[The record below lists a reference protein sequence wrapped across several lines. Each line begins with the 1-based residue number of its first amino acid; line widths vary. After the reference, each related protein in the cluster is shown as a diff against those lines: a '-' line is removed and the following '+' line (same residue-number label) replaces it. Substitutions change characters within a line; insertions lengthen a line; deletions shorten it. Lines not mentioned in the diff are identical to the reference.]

1 MRSELKTYSYTN
13 GEIQR
18 VQIVRWDRWDQLDFL
33 TPDHSPDTLD
43 RFADIYR
50 NFLIPA
56 APWIFGH
63 MVMFQLPDSL
73 MVDLPVN
80 TEKHGTVASAL
91 TAAAAVL
98 QEGVSIQAGKPVF
111 RSVAAKQLWQ
121 ALEMQ
126 NCIRIVSGKLRTTKI
141 IPVTNIPGYLSK
153 AAADAALKVNSS
165 FFIMDCFDC
174 ATVYDHVGTPFG
186 LCVKN
191 GTVIHPPLYNREAL
205 LIRENGEIRIQHM
218 DITDLEIEID
228 EHFFRHGKNAFLYT
242 RPNRKRTPGRKG
254 NYLVITGCQVA
265 AVSKHPTAIPASGFV
280 LCHQEDVEIAAGTPV
295 VYHGLEN
302 VCFGIQVGN
311 SILKDG
317 KKTESFHSPF
327 YNIRHL
333 EPIPFPPSLYPMNF
347 QKARAARIALGA
359 DAAGKPVLI
368 WAEGAA
374 KIGYI
379 PKAGSCGASLMELA
393 DICEEIGIRN
403 AINLDGG
410 GSAQILLNRQRILQ
424 ISDRDPQT
432 LCESERPIPLG
443 LMVK

>member
-1 MRSELKTYSYTN
+1 MRSEIKTVSYAN
-13 GEIQR
+13 GEVQR
-18 VQIVRWDRWDQLDFL
+18 VQIVRWDRWERLEFL
-33 TPDHSPDTLD
+33 TPAPSPDALD

-63 MVMFQLPDSL
+63 MVMFQLPEDL
-73 MVDLPVN
+73 MTDLPVN
-80 TEKHGTVASAL
+80 TKKHGIVASSL
-91 TAAAAVL
+91 TAAAALL
-98 QEGVSIQAGKPVF
+98 QEGVSIRAGKPVF
-111 RSVAAKQLWQ
+111 HNAAAKQLWQ
-121 ALEMQ
+121 ALEQQ

-153 AAADAALKVNSS
+153 AAADAALGVNSS

-205 LIRENGEIRIQHM
+205 LIRENGDIRIQHM
-218 DITDLEIEID
+218 DVTDLEIEING
-228 EHFFRHGKNAFLYT
+228 HLFRHGKNAFFYT
-242 RPNRKRTPGRKG
+242 RPQRRRAPGGKG
-254 NYLVITGCQVA
+254 NYLAITGCQVA
-265 AVSKHPTAIPASGFV
+265 AVSKRPTTIPASGFV
-280 LCHQEDVEIAAGTPV
+280 LCHQEEIEIAAGTPV
-295 VYHGLEN
+295 TYHGLEH

-311 SILKDG
+311 SILKGG
-317 KKTESFHSPF
+317 KKTESFHSQF

-359 DAAGKPVLI
+359 DADGKPILV

-379 PKAGSCGASLMELA
+379 PSQGSCGASLKELA
-393 DICEEIGIRN
+393 DICEEIGIKN
-403 AINLDGG
+403 AVNLDGG
-410 GSAQILLNRQRILQ
+410 GSAQLLLYKQRTLQ
-424 ISDRDPQT
+424 ISDRDAQT
-432 LCESERPIPLG
+432 LSESERPIPLG